1 MKNVNFIKMK
11 LFRRFYIR
19 FVVVIYGSTG
29 DLILVDY
36 EEFVKV
42 LVSKFILLVYYKCYF
57 INVIFFIL

>member
-19 FVVVIYGSTG
+19 FVVVIYGSTE
-29 DLILVDY
+29 DLILVDC

-42 LVSKFILLVYYKCYF
+42 LVSKFILLVYCKCYF
-57 INVIFFIL
+57 INVMK